1 MEQKKTTATK
11 GGSRAGEIKFGR
23 TRRRKDAKDQGREG
37 RESAARGDWGVT
49 ALMVEKQGELA
60 NLQNGIEMSGKE
72 AKTQK

>member
-1 MEQKKTTATK
+1 MLKAFEPRRLLR
-11 GGSRAGEIKFGR
+11 SRK
-23 TRRRKDAKDQGREG
+23 
-37 RESAARGDWGVT
+37 ESGWEPRGDWGVT